1 MELKENLEKIKKQL
15 HEINLNRP
23 LNIFDISLI
32 SAREISHS
40 AFLAWLLNPKENH
53 KLGDL
58 FLKEIFALLKINQK
72 YKLSEIE
79 VDTEIS
85 EKYRRIDIIIE
96 FENQKICIENKIE
109 DYPTIEQLTDE
120 VELFKPTM
128 MVLLAP
134 KTTLKN
140 FSKELEKIPE
150 IKTIS
155 YDQIYKITEK
165 IIKSANSD
173 VRFILQQYIKNLEVN
188 IMANKLNNFNEKSL
202 LYVEHSDEIDEII
215 EEFEDERKNI
225 WKIFI
230 KRLKKKFSEFNYKH
244 FDNWE
249 YIILQKDNWLKKKE
263 YDIFYI
269 KNKRQTLDGLLR
281 EKTREKLLN
290 LPYKKCMENCRKDQ
304 YDLLL
309 AKSKICV
316 STWGMGE
323 CVYDDWKAIL
333 NETILLKIDTSHVID
348 YYGIYNEANGYLIYY
363 KHDLSDLED
372 KINHILENY
381 DYYLKKAKKAKQRL
395 LEYTEDRHIKD
406 FKEIILECI

>member
-263 YDIFYI
+263 YDIYIAIDLMTDDVKKNETVFYI
-269 KNKRQTLDGLLR
+269 CFTKKSYPRINKIRKNFKNK
-281 EKTREKLLN
+281 LN
-290 LPYKKCMENCRKDQ
+290 DSLKKIGYSYADETYCLYKKTIKVENN
-304 YDLLL
+304 Y
-309 AKSKICV
+309 V
-316 STWGMGE
+316 
-323 CVYDDWKAIL
+323 
-333 NETILLKIDTSHVID
+333 DTF
-348 YYGIYNEANGYLIYY
+348 YNEFNKLIEIDIV
-363 KHDLSDLED
+363 KSIE
-372 KINHILENY
+372 ES
-381 DYYLKKAKKAKQRL
+381 
-395 LEYTEDRHIKD
+395 IK
-406 FKEIILECI
+406 ES